1 MDDRS
6 LRTLI
11 EEELDF
17 DPSVDSTD
25 IGVAVDNSIVTLTG
39 YVKSFAER
47 TAAEQAVQRVKGV
60 HGIAQELA
68 IRFPNHKHTADDE
81 IAARAFKIINWD
93 TTIPHGG
100 VQVKVQKGWVT
111 LSGEVEW
118 GFQQSAAEDAVR
130 KLSGVVG
137 ITNAI
142 MIQPKV
148 AAIDVRD
155 RIEQALSRNA
165 VLEVNNI
172 RVEVAGGHVKLW
184 GKVNAWHDRTLAERA
199 AWAVPGVNEVDDHLT
214 IG

>member
-1 MDDRS
+1 MGG
-6 LRTLI
+6 I
-11 EEELDF
+11 EAMK
-17 DPSVDSTD
+17 
-25 IGVAVDNSIVTLTG
+25 IGVIGLGSMGLGMACSLAGAGFATKG
-39 YVKSFAER
+39 YDIK
-47 TAAEQAVQRVKGV
+47 
-60 HGIAQELA
+60 
-68 IRFPNHKHTADDE
+68 P
-81 IAARAFKIINWD
+81 
-93 TTIPHGG
+93 
-100 VQVKVQKGWVT
+100 
-111 LSGEVEW
+111 
-118 GFQQSAAEDAVR
+118 DAVR